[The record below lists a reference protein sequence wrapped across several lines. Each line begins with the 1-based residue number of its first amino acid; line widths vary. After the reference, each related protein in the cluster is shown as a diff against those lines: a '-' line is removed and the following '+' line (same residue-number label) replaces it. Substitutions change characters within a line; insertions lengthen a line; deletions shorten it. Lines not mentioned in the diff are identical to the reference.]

1 MEGNEKCLPG
11 ADGVAG
17 GGGPDCPCRVDK
29 GFRQKAK
36 TKVNRSFPAKIRK
49 KRGRRPKKAPAP
61 EGGGGGSQILD
72 RAASSAT
79 RVKSLW
85 SWRMEAGTRGVTGPK
100 KASRTMPAL
109 LSPETTITTRSACM
123 MSQMPMV

>member
-1 MEGNEKCLPG
+1 MAAIPG
-11 ADGVAG
+11 AARCRRGGVSVG
-17 GGGPDCPCRVDK
+17 GGQRLSTKSETKSEPPVSTPTPTKKGPA
-29 GFRQKAK
+29 Q
-36 TKVNRSFPAKIRK
+36 SL
-49 KRGRRPKKAPAP
+49 APARKGGRVKRW
-61 EGGGGGSQILD
+61 EGAQIWD

-85 SWRMEAGTRGVTGPK
+85 SWRMEAGTWGVTGPK
-100 KASRTMPAL
+100 KASFTMPAL